1 MGMSFLLSLLGFIVV
16 ITGLAWLATMLGIAQ
31 LYVTAGAL
39 LLFAIGLVLAV
50 ARTRAQPT

>member
-16 ITGLAWLATMLGIAQ
+16 ITGLAWVATMLGIAQ

>member
-1 MGMSFLLSLLGFIVV
+1 MGMSFLLYLLGFIVA